1 MKKEIKGENVTNK
14 NLVTIKIKQRKEPI
28 TGLYVN
34 HDNNWVA
41 VLENTYDYVLDG
53 YTFINREWIDHFHIE
68 TDRIADYIFSNSK
81 LELINSTLL
90 FPPAL
95 FDKDKLVEIWQH
107 KAHKFWLGEV
117 KNINEQYITMR
128 ILDKQ
133 AQWIEYKKFPLQKI
147 RFFRV
152 NTRYSCAYQKYITTD
167 STKIPRLEIWEI
179 KVKNHN
185 EIYKGVV
192 VQENEEWII
201 LHQSQRD
208 FNFDGYL
215 FINKNFIKQKN
226 IVSTDRISAKILS
239 LNYSPMWKYEGKGID
254 CTNTMHIFSTFME
267 KKENIAIGLESD
279 DYILVGKIS
288 KLNRKSIVLNKIDE
302 QTNFIQSQRIP
313 FSQIRLIEYKNNYLT
328 SLSKYENLF
337 TSID

>member
-68 TDRIADYIFSNSK
+68 
-81 LELINSTLL
+81 
-90 FPPAL
+90 
-95 FDKDKLVEIWQH
+95 
-107 KAHKFWLGEV
+107 
-117 KNINEQYITMR
+117 
-128 ILDKQ
+128 
-133 AQWIEYKKFPLQKI
+133 
-147 RFFRV
+147 
-152 NTRYSCAYQKYITTD
+152 
-167 STKIPRLEIWEI
+167 
-179 KVKNHN
+179 
-185 EIYKGVV
+185 
-192 VQENEEWII
+192 
-201 LHQSQRD
+201 
-208 FNFDGYL
+208 
-215 FINKNFIKQKN
+215 
-226 IVSTDRISAKILS
+226 TDRISAKILS

-313 FSQIRLIEYKNNYLT
+313 FSKIRLIEYKNNYLT

-337 TSID
+337 ASID

>member
-1 MKKEIKGENVTNK
+1 MGSEMCI
-14 NLVTIKIKQRKEPI
+14 R
-28 TGLYVN
+28 
-34 HDNNWVA
+34 
-41 VLENTYDYVLDG
+41 
-53 YTFINREWIDHFHIE
+53 
-68 TDRIADYIFSNSK
+68 DR
-81 LELINSTLL
+81 
-90 FPPAL
+90 
-95 FDKDKLVEIWQH
+95 
-107 KAHKFWLGEV
+107 
-117 KNINEQYITMR
+117 YITMR

-133 AQWIEYKKFPLQKI
+133 AQWIGYKKFPLQKI

-179 KVKNHN
+179 KVNNHN

-192 VQENEEWII
+192 IQENEEWII

-254 CTNTMHIFSTFME
+254 CTCLLYT
-267 KKENIAIGLESD
+267 SD
-279 DYILVGKIS
+279 AA
-288 KLNRKSIVLNKIDE
+288 DE
-302 QTNFIQSQRIP
+302 
-313 FSQIRLIEYKNNYLT
+313 L
-328 SLSKYENLF
+328 
-337 TSID
+337 

>member
-1 MKKEIKGENVTNK
+1 
-14 NLVTIKIKQRKEPI
+14 
-28 TGLYVN
+28 
-34 HDNNWVA
+34 
-41 VLENTYDYVLDG
+41 
-53 YTFINREWIDHFHIE
+53 
-68 TDRIADYIFSNSK
+68 
-81 LELINSTLL
+81 
-90 FPPAL
+90 
-95 FDKDKLVEIWQH
+95 
-107 KAHKFWLGEV
+107 
-117 KNINEQYITMR
+117 MR
-128 ILDKQ
+128 ILNKQ
-133 AQWIEYKKFPLQKI
+133 AQWVEYKKFPLQKI

-167 STKIPRLEIWEI
+167 STKIPR
-179 KVKNHN
+179 
-185 EIYKGVV
+185 
-192 VQENEEWII
+192 
-201 LHQSQRD
+201 
-208 FNFDGYL
+208 FDGYL

-279 DYILVGKIS
+279 DYILVGKIA

-313 FSQIRLIEYKNNYLT
+313 FSKIRLIEYKNNYLT

-337 TSID
+337 ASID